1 MTKVIA
7 SKPYYIKLGMG
18 GEWEAKCLMEGTLRF
33 DYHQTSSEALRGDW
47 QAVSNFW
54 REFRNDKGAATRD
67 VNQIRI
73 FFEADETTIF
83 ITFARG
89 LLHWCHPKGSV
100 EPLPDRTHLR
110 RTENGWHSTSL
121 GGTPLTTDRLSGHL
135 LKVQMFQG
143 TICEVK
149 ALDYLLHKLND
160 ELLPEVAAAEEAE
173 SALLNANT
181 RLMQLLTWQDFEL
194 LVDLVFSASGWR
206 RIGVVG
212 KAQKTVDIELVLPT
226 TGERAFVQVKSE
238 ANNASLADY
247 KARFAEMPNYG
258 RMFFVWHT
266 GEVTDDG
273 SSANVTLIDPKLSS
287 RMVLDAGLS
296 SWLREKVS

>member
-1 MTKVIA
+1 MTKIPA
-7 SKPYYIKLGMG
+7 SKVYYIKLGMG
-18 GEWEAKCLMEGTLRF
+18 SDWEAECLKEGTLRF
-33 DYHQTSSEALRGDW
+33 GYHETSSEALRGDW
-47 QAVSNFW
+47 QAVWDFW
-54 REFRNDKGAATRD
+54 CKFRKDKGAATRD

-73 FFEADETTIF
+73 FFEADENTLF
-83 ITFARG
+83 ITFANS
-89 LLHWCHPKGSV
+89 LLHWCRPSGPVK
-100 EPLPDRTHLR
+100 PLADGHLR
-110 RTENGWHSTSL
+110 ATVDSWHSTSL

-135 LKVQMFQG
+135 LKVQMFRG

-149 ALDYLLHKLND
+149 ALDYLLRKLGD

-173 SALLNANT
+173 RALLTANIH
-181 RLMQLLTWQDFEL
+181 LMRLLTWQDFEL
-194 LVDLVFSASGWR
+194 LVDLSFSASGWR
-206 RIGVVG
+206 RIGPVG
-212 KAQKTVDIELVLPT
+212 KNQKTVDFELVLPT

-247 KARFAEMPNYG
+247 IDRLGNMLTYD

-266 GEVTDDG
+266 GEVTDDR
-273 SSANVTLIDPKLSS
+273 SSDTVTLVGPERLS